1 MKIQILKESE
11 LPLLLHYATLENWD
25 IEEAHTIALFKTHPD
40 DFFIA
45 YEEKKLIGFIVALKE
60 SERFGFISSLLVL
73 EEFRGLG
80 FGGELFEFGL
90 KHLRGCQIALDSVV
104 GKEQFY
110 EAYGFTSY
118 FDVTHYRFE
127 VGSVT
132 LPQNSFLIKSEIDK
146 ELISQSNYLNI
157 LLQDKDVLFRS
168 VVKESKLS
176 AYAFAFHY
184 KDGYKITI
192 EAEDINEA
200 LTLFFSIAEGV
211 KKGSYIYLQ
220 VTKLSPLLE
229 ALVAALKMSE
239 DTKSIRMYNKILEK

>member
-60 SERFGFISSLLVL
+60 SERFCFISSLLIL
-73 EEFRGLG
+73 EEFRRLG
-80 FGGELFEFGL
+80 FGKELFEFGV
-90 KHLRGCQIALDSVV
+90 KHLKGCQVALDSVV
-104 GKEQFY
+104 GKEKFY

-118 FDVTHYRFE
+118 FDVTHYKFE

-132 LPQNSFLIKSEIDK
+132 LPQNSFLIKSKIDK

-168 VVKESKLS
+168 VIGKEIN
-176 AYAFAFHY
+176 AYAFAFNY

-192 EAEDINEA
+192 ESEDINEA
-200 LTLFFSIAEGV
+200 LALFFSIAEEV

-220 VTKLSPLLE
+220 VTKLTPLLE
-229 ALVAALKMSE
+229 AIVAALKMSE
-239 DTKSIRMYNKILEK
+239 DSKSIRMYNKVLKE

>member
-11 LPLLLHYATLENWD
+11 LPLLLHYAIVENWD
-25 IEEAHTIALFKTHPD
+25 IEEAHTFALLKTNPN

-45 YEEKKLIGFIVALKE
+45 YEEKKLIGFIVALRE

-73 EEFRGLG
+73 EEFRGLR
-80 FGGELFEFGL
+80 FGKELFEFAL
-90 KHLRGCQIALDSVV
+90 KHLKGCQVALDSVV
-104 GKEQFY
+104 GKEKFY

-118 FDVTHYRFE
+118 FDVTHYKFE

-132 LPQNSFLIKSEIDK
+132 LPQNGFLIKSEIDK

-157 LLQDKDVLFRS
+157 LLQDQDVLFRS
-168 VVKESKLS
+168 VISKKVN
-176 AYAFAFHY
+176 AYAFAFKY
-184 KDGYKITI
+184 KNGYKITI
-192 EAEDINEA
+192 DSEDINTSV
-200 LTLFFSIAEGV
+200 TLFFSIAEEV

-229 ALVAALKMSE
+229 ALVEALKMSE